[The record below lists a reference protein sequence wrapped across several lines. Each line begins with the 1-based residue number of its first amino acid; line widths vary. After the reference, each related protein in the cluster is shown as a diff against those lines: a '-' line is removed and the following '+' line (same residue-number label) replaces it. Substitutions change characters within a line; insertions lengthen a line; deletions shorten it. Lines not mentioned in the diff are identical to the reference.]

1 MKNAIWR
8 MENETASKISHYSL
22 FRLINFDSETFLQG
36 SLIDRLRD
44 GGVLRGVADRFE
56 VCDLVVALTSRF
68 QAGGDLADLGV
79 NVRRSNL
86 AATDC
91 DYQVAGLG
99 HRGLARIDH
108 DLRRATERAA
118 IDLLHIGF
126 IRPHDVD
133 VRARPQIGAVEHR
146 S

>member
-1 MKNAIWR
+1 MTYG
-8 MENETASKISHYSL
+8 NEIYRIILPDFFSQQ
-22 FRLINFDSETFLQG
+22 INIDSETFLQG
-36 SLIDRLRD
+36 PLIDRLRD

-56 VCDLVVALTSRF
+56 VCDLVVVLAPRF

-91 DYQVAGLG
+91 DYQVAGFG

-108 DLRRATERAA
+108 DLRRAPERGA
-118 IDLLHIGF
+118 IDLLHFGF
-126 IRPHDVD
+126 KRPHAVD
-133 VRARPQIGAVEHR
+133 VRARSQLGAVEHR
-146 S
+146 N